1 MVSKEN
7 VSLAEKKYGIP
18 AERRMRFEINS
29 PEYEMVAQ
37 SMVGGRSEDV
47 TIFIKSMN
55 NPDEIAVIRKP
66 FLSPGIYRAPSG
78 GPLTG
83 EALEESAKREAREET
98 GLEIE
103 IKRYLARIDVTF
115 TCGEKPPIEWT
126 SHVFEALQTAG
137 EIGPIDVHEIEEA
150 KWMSLKE
157 LGSSVKKLMLESGS
171 GLLCYRVAL
180 TDFTVAQ
187 MKSPS
192 SAS

>member
-1 MVSKEN
+1 MVGRKDISQT
-7 VSLAEKKYGIP
+7 EKKYGVP
-18 AERRMRFEINS
+18 AVRRMRFEISS

-47 TIFIKSMN
+47 TMFIRSMN

-78 GPLTG
+78 GPLPG
-83 EALEESAKREAREET
+83 EVLEGSAEREAREET

-103 IKRYLARIDVTF
+103 IKRYLARIDATF
-115 TCGEKPPIEWT
+115 TCDEKPPIEWT
-126 SHVFEALQTAG
+126 SHVFEALQTGG
-137 EIGPIDVHEIEEA
+137 EIGPIDVNEIEEA
-150 KWMSLKE
+150 KWMTLRE

-171 GLLCYRVAL
+171 GLLRYRVAL
-180 TDFTVAQ
+180 TDFAVSQ
-187 MKSPS
+187 MENP